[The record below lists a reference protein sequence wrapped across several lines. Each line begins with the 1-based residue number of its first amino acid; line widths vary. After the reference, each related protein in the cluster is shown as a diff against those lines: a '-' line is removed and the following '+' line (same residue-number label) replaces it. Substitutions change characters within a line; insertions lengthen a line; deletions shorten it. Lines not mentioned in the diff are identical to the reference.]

1 MNPLELAATY
11 RAAATLLTK
20 SPIWSLLAD
29 HMGKKLAFLESEVL
43 NNGSLSAAELEK
55 RRDERLF
62 LRQILTEFSNQ
73 FRSSFT
79 NPPPSEDISLQKMPV
94 PPEVEAALQR
104 LISPV
109 SPSPRVPAHRPTRQ
123 APADPLNIDP
133 FSGKPL
139 TSP

>member
-1 MNPLELAATY
+1 MNHLELAATY
-11 RAAATLLTK
+11 RAAATLLAK

-43 NNGSLSAAELEK
+43 NNGSLSAADLEK

-62 LRQILTEFSNQ
+62 LRKTLIDFAHQ

-109 SPSPRVPAHRPTRQ
+109 SSSPRPAAPPAR